1 MVDDIYRN
9 HTFFVSST
17 VMPDD
22 EKTRTLMKYDIQI
35 SLSEGMYSKG
45 LEVYHDRII
54 PHVRISLDLSCLIVG
69 VFFLPTTQ
77 KVCKAC
83 PGSGDGI

>member
-1 MVDDIYRN
+1 MVDDIYGN
-9 HTFFVSST
+9 HTFFVSSI

-22 EKTRTLMKYDIQI
+22 EKTRTLIKYDIQI
-35 SLSEGMYSKG
+35 SLSEGMYSKE
-45 LEVYHDRII
+45 LEVYNDRII
-54 PHVRISLDLSCLIVG
+54 PHVLISLDLSCLNVWF
-69 VFFLPTTQ
+69 FFLPTTQ